1 MRLTKAHMSPALREA
16 LDKLKGYQMKPE
28 EIEAQRQ
35 SWIKAMAP
43 CEHGD
48 PDWETC
54 PECRKASGFGDR

>member
-1 MRLTKAHMSPALREA
+1 MSPELREA
-16 LDKLKGYQMKPE
+16 LDRLKGKKMSAAE
-28 EIEAQRQ
+28 LEAQRE
-35 SWIKAMAP
+35 SWVRGMGP